1 MNTWKIT
8 RRHLGLIVLSL
19 LILAGCT
26 TTKPAIKLDPSFSE
40 MQIESVALLPIIDR
54 RVDKSYEID
63 LENKVR
69 QAAKENLEKK
79 GYTVIMPSTFV
90 EGRNVD
96 PAEVEAMGINDLA
109 SLGPPDSKAIVLIY
123 IEDILSSYK
132 VLSYAFKIEATASVI
147 SKEKQCEL
155 WRNKAVGK
163 AGQGGLI
170 SGITQGLDRSSAI
183 GACIGELFSNLPI
196 APKLK

>member
-1 MNTWKIT
+1 MNAWKMT
-8 RRHLGLIVLSL
+8 RRHLGLIVLLL

-26 TTKPAIKLDPSFSE
+26 TTKPAIKIDPSFSE
-40 MQIESVALLPIIDR
+40 MQIESLALLPVIDR

-69 QAAKENLEKK
+69 LAAKEILEKK
-79 GYTVIMPSTFV
+79 GYAVIMPATFA

-96 PAEVEAMGINDLA
+96 PAEAAAMGVNDLT
-109 SLGPPDSKAIVLIY
+109 SLGPADPKTIVLIY

-132 VLSYAFKIEATASVI
+132 VLSYAFKIEATASII
-147 SKEKQCEL
+147 SKEKQSEL

-163 AGQGGLI
+163 SGQGGLI
-170 SGITQGLDRSSAI
+170 SGITQGLDRSSAV
-183 GACIGELFSNLPI
+183 GSCLGELFSNLPNV
-196 APKLK
+196 PKSK